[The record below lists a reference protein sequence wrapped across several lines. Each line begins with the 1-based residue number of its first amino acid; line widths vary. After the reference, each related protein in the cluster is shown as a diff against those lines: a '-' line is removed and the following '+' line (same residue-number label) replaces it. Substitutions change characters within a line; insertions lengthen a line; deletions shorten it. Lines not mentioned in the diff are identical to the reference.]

1 MAKIPYKYI
10 GVSELYKYVYLYKYE
25 NNIKWRCHVLKFSKF
40 YDTEKEAAICVDM
53 QFIQIGKN
61 PVNVLKKCGGEK

>member
-53 QFIQIGKN
+53 QLIKIGKN